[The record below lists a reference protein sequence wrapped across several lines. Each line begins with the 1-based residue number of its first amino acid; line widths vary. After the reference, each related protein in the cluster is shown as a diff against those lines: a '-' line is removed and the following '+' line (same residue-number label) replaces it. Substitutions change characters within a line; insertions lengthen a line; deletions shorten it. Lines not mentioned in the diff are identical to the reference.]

1 MWEIEEIRE
10 LKEII
15 ALMPVKAEFTEDS
28 VILNDGEFTATIRKE
43 GKKITFNFNGM
54 VLEFSD
60 FQEFKGAALISML
73 EIQLQ
78 RLFRG
83 E

>member
-28 VILNDGEFTATIRKE
+28 FILNDGEFTATIRKD
-43 GKKITFNFNGM
+43 GDKITFNFNGM

-60 FQEFKGAALISML
+60 IQEFKGAALISML
-73 EIQLQ
+73 EIQLE
-78 RLFRG
+78 RLFKG
-83 E
+83 V